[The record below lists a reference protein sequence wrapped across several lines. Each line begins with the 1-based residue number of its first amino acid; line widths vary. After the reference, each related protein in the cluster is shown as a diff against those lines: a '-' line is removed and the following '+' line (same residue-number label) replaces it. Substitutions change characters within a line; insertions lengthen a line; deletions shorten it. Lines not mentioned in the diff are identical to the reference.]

1 MKKFNIRKCGEM
13 YVKFDK
19 LGNPEYGFMLDA
31 FHNIDRIVNMS
42 DKEITEVIIPNT
54 RKEYEDDIDKEYVRV
69 KTGCFAGYDNINV
82 VIPSKTSPVLFYDEA
97 FDAGAHINMV
107 IPNNNS
113 LFIETEIRELI
124 YYDSFSYHL
133 VALNPSLKKNQ
144 NKESLLTPL
153 KESTTKNNLY
163 ANLTTENLDE
173 YMERNYNIKPKKAI
187 IKNKLNKEKELEST
201 F

>member
-19 LGNPEYGFMLDA
+19 LGNPEYGFMLDK
-31 FHNIDRIVNMS
+31 FHNIARIVNMS

-54 RKEYEDDIDKEYVRV
+54 RKEYEDDLDKEYVAVNR
-69 KTGCFAGYDNINV
+69 GCFAGYDNINV

-97 FDAGAHINMV
+97 FDARAHINMV

-113 LFIETEIRELI
+113 LFIEMEI
-124 YYDSFSYHL
+124 L

-144 NKESLLTPL
+144 NKGSFLTPL
-153 KESTTKNNLY
+153 KESTTKKNLY